1 MHYFIEITYNL
12 QSNTYK
18 NCTSI
23 GKANTKTQ
31 EGTLDQIRC
40 HIDTLTTKMMST
52 IEVPNDDGKN
62 FGGVESKLNV
72 TKGKQ
77 PVKVRI

>member
-1 MHYFIEITYNL
+1 M
-12 QSNTYK
+12 
-18 NCTSI
+18 I

-72 TKGKQ
+72 TKGKK
-77 PVKVRI
+77 PVKVSV

>member
-1 MHYFIEITYNL
+1 
-12 QSNTYK
+12 
-18 NCTSI
+18 
-23 GKANTKTQ
+23 
-31 EGTLDQIRC
+31 
-40 HIDTLTTKMMST
+40 MMST

-77 PVKVRI
+77 PVKVSNKFILISFYADIMVTFYNT